1 MPRRKKE
8 ECPSAP
14 AWLISFSDLMSL
26 LLTFFILL
34 YSMSVLDIKK
44 LMKFLWYFQGEK
56 ALEYTKT
63 VSLLPPISLL
73 PKDIALSL
81 KKRIKRVLPI
91 HGYQIEVIEDY
102 VVLRLFND
110 VIFEKKSAELSPKA
124 KKALKEVA
132 KALKTIAQKE
142 NIEIYI
148 EGHTDL
154 NPPKGVDPWE
164 LSVKR
169 AVNVAEFLI
178 KEGVDPKKI
187 SATGYGNTRPL
198 YTWNQPLL
206 RRRNDRVE
214 IIIKVK
220 NPRQDLME
228 EKKSRIIER
237 KDYTGKD

>member
-1 MPRRKKE
+1 MARKKKE

-56 ALEYTKT
+56 VLQYTKT
-63 VSLLPPISLL
+63 VSLLPPISML
-73 PKDIALSL
+73 PRDMALSL
-81 KKRIKRVLPI
+81 KERIKRVLPI
-91 HGYQIEVIEDY
+91 HAYQIEVIEDY
-102 VVLRLFND
+102 VIVRLFND
-110 VIFEKKSAELSPKA
+110 VIFDKNSAQLSEKA
-124 KKALKEVA
+124 KKALKNIARVL
-132 KALKTIAQKE
+132 KALSKNE
-142 NIEIYI
+142 IEIRV
-148 EGHTDL
+148 EGHTDI

-164 LSVKR
+164 LSLKR

-178 KEGVDPKKI
+178 KNGVDPKKI

-220 NPRQDLME
+220 TVRKDLMKQ
-228 EKKSRIIER
+228 EKKQQSQEQ
-237 KDYTGKD
+237 

>member
-1 MPRRKKE
+1 MPRKKKE

-56 ALEYTKT
+56 VLQYTKT
-63 VSLLPPISLL
+63 VALLPPISLL
-73 PKDIALSL
+73 PKDLALSL
-81 KKRIKRVLPI
+81 KERIKRVLPI
-91 HGYQIEVIEDY
+91 HAYQIEVIEDY
-102 VVLRLFND
+102 VIVRLFND
-110 VIFEKKSAELSPKA
+110 VTFEKDSAQLSEKA
-124 KKALKEVA
+124 KKALTNIAKVLKAMDKDEV
-132 KALKTIAQKE
+132 
-142 NIEIYI
+142 EIRV
-148 EGHTDL
+148 EGHTDIT
-154 NPPKGVDPWE
+154 PPKGVDPWE

-178 KEGVDPKKI
+178 KQGVNPEKI

-214 IIIKVK
+214 IIIEVK
-220 NPRQDLME
+220 Q
-228 EKKSRIIER
+228 ER
-237 KDYTGKD
+237 KDLMKQQKKEEKSQD